1 MVQVVTITNVSP
13 RLGVARVVSDAGVVL
28 LDPRV
33 NVWDVP
39 EILAR

>member
-1 MVQVVTITNVSP
+1 MVRVATNMSP
-13 RLGVARVVSDAGVVL
+13 CLGILRVVSDVGVVL
-28 LDPRV
+28 LDPHV

>member
-1 MVQVVTITNVSP
+1 MVRVATNISP
-13 RLGVARVVSDAGVVL
+13 CLGVVRVVSDVGVVL

-33 NVWDVP
+33 NVWDLP